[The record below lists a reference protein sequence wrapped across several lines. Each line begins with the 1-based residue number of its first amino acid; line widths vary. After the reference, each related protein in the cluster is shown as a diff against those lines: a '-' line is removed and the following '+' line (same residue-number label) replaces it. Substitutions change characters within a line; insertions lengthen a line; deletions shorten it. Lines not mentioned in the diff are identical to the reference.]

1 MFNSIKAKLNFAV
14 RYACSSVTNY
24 LHCSKYMIMT
34 NISGHEH
41 VLILMDEAYF
51 DGRMDLQKREI
62 VKEYTGG
69 RLVGKSP
76 MLKLNHCV

>member
-1 MFNSIKAKLNFAV
+1 
-14 RYACSSVTNY
+14 
-24 LHCSKYMIMT
+24 MIMP

-76 MLKLNHCV
+76 MLMLDHCV